1 MRQSCRG
8 KVGKLFAYITRRL
21 GMMLLIVFG
30 ASFMAYNLEAI
41 SSDPLAELQQSTA
54 VNKQYL
60 IDRLTRE
67 LQLDVPPPVRYF
79 LWLKG
84 IVAGL
89 WGQLDLG
96 GTRDQHSVAEYIGAA
111 IPTTFRLVIGS
122 TVLAIVLGIT
132 IGMVT
137 ALRQYSRF
145 DYSMTFVSFLLFSL
159 PIFWVAVLLK
169 EYLAIQFND
178 FLVDPTITPPYLIGF
193 SLVGGLI
200 MAGIIGGERRRF
212 FTTWAVVAVG
222 TAGLMQLMSMTQWF
236 IHPGL
241 GIIGVGIF
249 AFGFAVAMTH
259 LSTGLDD
266 KKALYAALGTA
277 AAVTALYYPLNLWLL
292 TSKAGLWT
300 VGVVVLLIQVIAA
313 AIGYFITKI
322 DRRSIIRTAMLTGI
336 LATLPLILDRFM
348 QEFGA
353 YMSSDAVNGRPVPT
367 LGQANQLLDDAQ
379 KHNFWI
385 NSLDG
390 IMHVVLPTIAL
401 TLISFAGYVRF
412 SRGSLL
418 EVLNMDYIRTAR
430 AKGLTERTVIVRHA
444 LRNAMLPLT
453 TILVNDFAG
462 VLGGAIITEGVFSWH
477 GMGQLFAQAIGT
489 YDLNLFMGVFI
500 IGAVLTVLANLV
512 ADLLFGVV
520 DPRIRIRK

>member
-1 MRQSCRG
+1 
-8 KVGKLFAYITRRL
+8 
-21 GMMLLIVFG
+21 MMLVILFG
-30 ASFMAYNLEAI
+30 ASFMSYNLEAY

-54 VNKQYL
+54 VNKQFL
-60 IDRLTRE
+60 IDRLSRE
-67 LQLDVPPPVRYF
+67 LMLDVPPPLRFF

-89 WGQLDLG
+89 WGQFDLG
-96 GTRDQHSVAEYIGAA
+96 MTRDKHSVAEYIGAA

-122 TVLAIVLGIT
+122 TVLAIVIGIT

-137 ALRQYSRF
+137 AIRQYSRF
-145 DYSMTFVSFLLFSL
+145 DYTMTFVAFLMFSL

-178 FLVDPTITPPYLIGF
+178 FLLEPHVTPPFLIFF
-193 SLVGGLI
+193 SLLSALTW
-200 MAGIIGGERRRF
+200 AGIIGGNRRRF
-212 FTTWAVVAVG
+212 FTVFAAVAVG
-222 TAGLMQLMSMTQWF
+222 TAILIEALSLTSWF
-236 IHPGL
+236 INPGL
-241 GIIGVGIF
+241 GIVVVAVFAGGI
-249 AFGFAVAMTH
+249 AVAITH

-266 KKALYAALGTA
+266 KKSLYAALITA
-277 AAVTALYYPLNLWLL
+277 GIVVALYYPLQIVMGAKATLL
-292 TSKAGLWT
+292 TVIGIF
-300 VGVVVLLIQVIAA
+300 VGILAIGAA
-313 AIGYFITKI
+313 VGYFITKI
-322 DRRSIIRTAMLTGI
+322 DRRAIMRTAMITGF
-336 LATLPLILDRFM
+336 LAMIPVIIDRFM
-348 QEFGA
+348 QEFGN
-353 YMSSDAVNGRPVPT
+353 YYNSDAINMRPIPT
-367 LGQANQLLDDAQ
+367 MGQANQLLSEDQA
-379 KHNFWI
+379 HNFWI

-390 IMHVVLPTIAL
+390 LTHVFLPTVAL

-462 VLGGAIITEGVFSWH
+462 VIGGAIITESIFGWK
-477 GMGQLFAQAIGT
+477 GMGSLFNQAIGS

-500 IGAVLTVLANLV
+500 MTAALTVFANLV
-512 ADLLFGVV
+512 SDLLYGVM

>member
-1 MRQSCRG
+1 MRQGCRG
-8 KVGKLFAYITRRL
+8 KVGKLFAYITRRV
-21 GMMLLIVFG
+21 GMLLLIVFG
-30 ASFMAYNLEAI
+30 ASFMVYNLEAV
-41 SSDPLAELQQSTA
+41 SSDPLADLQQSTA
-54 VNKQYL
+54 VNKQFL
-60 IDRLTRE
+60 INTLSRE
-67 LQLDVPPPVRYF
+67 LQLDVPPPLRYF
-79 LWLKG
+79 TWLKG
-84 IVAGL
+84 LVAGL
-89 WGQLDLG
+89 WGHFDLG
-96 GTRDQHSVAEYIGAA
+96 MTRDQHPVVEYIATA

-169 EYLAIQFND
+169 QYMAIQFND
-178 FLVDPTITPPYLIGF
+178 FLADPTISPSFLIPF
-193 SLVGGLI
+193 ALIGGLI

-222 TAGLMQLMSMTQWF
+222 IAGLLTLMSMTKWF

-241 GIIGVGIF
+241 GIIGIGVF

-266 KKALYAALGTA
+266 KKSLNASLITA
-277 AAVTALYYPLNLWLL
+277 GAVTLLYYPMQWVMNEKGSLL
-292 TSKAGLWT
+292 S
-300 VGVVVLLIQVIAA
+300 VVEVLLIIQLVAA
-313 AIGYFITKI
+313 AIGYFITKV
-322 DRRSIIRTAMLTGI
+322 DRRSIMRTAMLTALLSSI
-336 LATLPLILDRFM
+336 PLIFDRFM

-353 YMSSDAVNGRPVPT
+353 YMNSDAINGRPVPT
-367 LGQANQLLDDAQ
+367 VGQANQILDPSQ
-379 KHNFWI
+379 SGNFWI

-390 IMHVVLPTIAL
+390 IMHVILPTIAL

-444 LRNAMLPLT
+444 MRNAMLPLT

-462 VLGGAIITEGVFSWH
+462 VLGGAIITEGVFGWK
-477 GMGQLFAQAIGT
+477 GMGQLFAQAIGS

-500 IGAVLTVLANLV
+500 IGAMLTVVANLV